1 VELRSLGNSGLR
13 VSLVGLGCN
22 NFGRRID
29 YDAARPVVHKA
40 LDLGITFFDTA
51 DSYRSS
57 IGGSEEF
64 LGRALG
70 ARRKDIV
77 LATKIGMPLEDSGL
91 RGASRR
97 TIIAGVEA
105 SLRRLNTDWI
115 DLYQQH
121 QPDPLTPIEETL
133 CAFDDL
139 IRQGKVRAV
148 GCSNMKAWQ
157 VVEARWTSRSLNLT
171 PFVSCQNEYSLLMR
185 RPDRELIPMMQAYGM
200 GLLPYY
206 PLASGLLTGKY
217 RRNVPMPE
225 GARLTVHGARYGGRF
240 INDANWPIVERLE
253 AFADARGKTLLELAF
268 SWLAARPCVSS
279 IIAGAT
285 KPEQLEA
292 NVCAVGWAPAAE
304 ELQEIDRITVTDDG
318 P

>member
-1 VELRSLGNSGLR
+1 MEQRSLGRSGLR

-29 YDAARPVVHKA
+29 YAASEPVVHKA

-51 DSYRSS
+51 DVYRSA

-70 ARRKDIV
+70 PRRKEIV
-77 LATKIGMPLEDSGL
+77 LATKVSMPMGDGQ
-91 RGASRR
+91 RGASRQ
-97 TIIAGVEA
+97 IIMAGVEA

-133 CAFDDL
+133 RAFDDL
-139 IRQGKVRAV
+139 IRQGKVRYI
-148 GCSNMKAWQ
+148 GCSNQKAWQ
-157 VVEARWTSRSLNLT
+157 VVEALWTSRALGLA
-171 PFVSCQNEYSLLMR
+171 PFVSCQDEYSLLAR
-185 RPDRELIPMMQAYGM
+185 RADRELIPMLQAYGM

-206 PLASGLLTGKY
+206 PLASGALTGKY
-217 RRNVPMPE
+217 RRNTSMPE
-225 GARLTVHGARYGGRF
+225 GARLTVHAARYGDRF
-240 INDANWPIVERLE
+240 LNEATWPILERLE
-253 AFADARGKTLLELAF
+253 AFAEERGRTVLELAF
-268 SWLAARPCVSS
+268 SWLAARSCVSS

-285 KPEQLEA
+285 KPEQLA
-292 NVCAVGWAPAAE
+292 TNVRALEWALTAD
-304 ELQEIDRITVTDDG
+304 ELQEIDLISAVE
-318 P
+318 

>member
-1 VELRSLGNSGLR
+1 MDYRSLGSSGLR

-29 YDAARPVVHKA
+29 YTASVPVVRKA

-51 DSYRSS
+51 DVYRSG

-70 ARRKDIV
+70 TRRKDIV
-77 LATKIGMPLEDSGL
+77 LATKVGMPMEHGR
-91 RGASRR
+91 RGAARH

-133 CAFDDL
+133 RAFDDL
-139 IRQGKVRAV
+139 VRAGKVLHI
-148 GCSNMKAWQ
+148 GCSNLRAWE
-157 VVEARWTSRSLNLT
+157 VVDARWTSGSLGLA

-185 RPDRELIPMMQAYGM
+185 DADRELLPMMHAHGM

-206 PLASGLLTGKY
+206 PLASGALTGKY
-217 RRNVPMPE
+217 QRNVPMPE
-225 GARLTVHGARYGGRF
+225 GARLTLHSARYGDRF
-240 INDANWPIVERLE
+240 LNDTNWPIVEALQS
-253 AFADARGKTLLELAF
+253 FAEERGHTLLELAF

-285 KPEQLEA
+285 RPEQLEA
-292 NVCAVGWAPAAE
+292 NVRAATWALSEAE
-304 ELQEIDRITVTDDG
+304 LREVDWITR